1 MKKNIISMAAA
12 MAVLSACGPGVPQL
26 GKSSLDEV
34 IGAMTL
40 EEKAHLVVGT
50 GMAGFSG
57 DSAVIGATRKL
68 VPGAAGTTYPIERL
82 GIPAVVLADG
92 PAGLRIDPKREGDSA
107 TYYCTHFPIGTL
119 LASTWDQELVE
130 SVGQSI
136 GNEVLEYGADVLLA
150 PALNIHRNPLC
161 GRNFEYYSEDPLV
174 SGKIAA
180 AYVRGVQSNGVGTS
194 IKHFAVNNQET
205 NRMATDAHVSPRAL
219 REIYLKGFEIAV
231 KESAPWT
238 VMSSYNYLNGVY
250 TSENKELQTTMLR
263 DEWGFKGMVMTDWF
277 GGKDAVAQMVAG
289 NDMLQPG
296 LPKQYEAIVKGVQD
310 GALDEAI
317 LNQNVKRILEM
328 ILQTPH
334 FKGYK
339 YSNKPDLKAYAAV
352 TRQSATEG
360 MVLLKNDNGAL
371 PLAADVKNV
380 ALFGCTSYDFIAG
393 GTGSGNV
400 NRAYTVSLLDG
411 LKNAG
416 YVVDEAL
423 KNSYEAY
430 LKAEKERLAKDKK
443 EWFMPDERPAEMAV
457 SAQVI
462 REQVAKADVALVTLG
477 RTSGEFLDRMVADF
491 NLTKEEQNM
500 LKAVSDAFHA
510 AGKKVVV
517 VLNIG
522 GVIETA
528 SWKSAPDAILCAWQ
542 AGQEGGNSV
551 ADVLSGKA
559 SPSGKLTM
567 TFPVKFEDAASSDN
581 FPIDMRVSTD
591 LMNKGGK
598 KNDVKNVDYTNY
610 EEDIYVGYR
619 YFDTF
624 GKQVSYPFGY
634 GLSYTTFAYDKA
646 AVKADNGVYTV
657 SVEVKNTGKVAGK
670 EVVQLYV
677 SAPDVAANKP
687 EKELKALA
695 KTGKPIILVLNEG
708 RPRLIA
714 DIEPLAK
721 AVVNTM
727 LPGNY
732 GGDALANL
740 IAGDANFSGKM
751 PFTYPKEINSLITYD
766 YKPCEHIG
774 KQMEGAYNYDAQVSV
789 QWAFGYGLSY
799 TTFAYSNLKVD
810 KSDFTADDVLTFT
823 VDVKNTGDRVGKESV
838 LLFSSDL
845 VASLTPDTR
854 RLRAFEKVEL
864 KPGETKTVTLKLKG
878 SDLAFVGYD
887 GKWILEKGDFR
898 IQTGDQT
905 VNVVCTDTKKWETPN
920 K

>member
-57 DSAVIGATRKL
+57 DSAVIGATKKL

-328 ILQTPH
+328 ILQTPR
-334 FKGYK
+334 FKGYE
-339 YSNKPDLKAYAAV
+339 YSNKPDLKAHAAV

-430 LKAEKERLAKDKK
+430 LKAEKERLSKDKK
-443 EWFMPDERPAEMAV
+443 EWFMPDTRPAEMAV

-462 REQVAKADVALVTLG
+462 REQAAKADVALVTLG

-646 AVKADNGVYTV
+646 VVKADNGVYTV

-687 EKELKALA
+687 EKELKAFA
-695 KTGKPIILVLNEG
+695 KTK
-708 RPRLIA
+708 
-714 DIEPLAK
+714 
-721 AVVNTM
+721 
-727 LPGNY
+727 
-732 GGDALANL
+732 
-740 IAGDANFSGKM
+740 
-751 PFTYPKEINSLITYD
+751 
-766 YKPCEHIG
+766 
-774 KQMEGAYNYDAQVSV
+774 
-789 QWAFGYGLSY
+789 
-799 TTFAYSNLKVD
+799 
-810 KSDFTADDVLTFT
+810 
-823 VDVKNTGDRVGKESV
+823 
-838 LLFSSDL
+838 
-845 VASLTPDTR
+845 
-854 RLRAFEKVEL
+854 EL
-864 KPGETKTVTLKLKG
+864 KPGEAVVVTLKVNAD
-878 SDLAFVGYD
+878 DLASYDEAASAWVVTPGNYKFLVGASSRD
-887 GKWILEKGDFR
+887 IKAMLEAEVAAATQKTNDILKLQEPMSLLKR
-898 IQTGDQT
+898 
-905 VNVVCTDTKKWETPN
+905 
-920 K
+920 

>member
-328 ILQTPH
+328 ILQTPR
-334 FKGYK
+334 FKGYE
-339 YSNKPDLKAYAAV
+339 YSNKPDLKAHAAV

-360 MVLLKNDNGAL
+360 MVLLKNDNRAL

-430 LKAEKERLAKDKK
+430 LKAEKERLSKDKK
-443 EWFMPDERPAEMAV
+443 EWFMPDTRPAEMAV

-462 REQVAKADVALVTLG
+462 REQAAKADVALVTLG

-646 AVKADNGVYTV
+646 AVKADNGVYIV

-687 EKELKALA
+687 EKELKAFA
-695 KTGKPIILVLNEG
+695 KTK
-708 RPRLIA
+708 
-714 DIEPLAK
+714 
-721 AVVNTM
+721 
-727 LPGNY
+727 
-732 GGDALANL
+732 
-740 IAGDANFSGKM
+740 
-751 PFTYPKEINSLITYD
+751 
-766 YKPCEHIG
+766 
-774 KQMEGAYNYDAQVSV
+774 
-789 QWAFGYGLSY
+789 
-799 TTFAYSNLKVD
+799 
-810 KSDFTADDVLTFT
+810 
-823 VDVKNTGDRVGKESV
+823 
-838 LLFSSDL
+838 
-845 VASLTPDTR
+845 
-854 RLRAFEKVEL
+854 EL
-864 KPGETKTVTLKLKG
+864 KPGEAVVVTLKVNAD
-878 SDLAFVGYD
+878 DLASYDEAASAWVVTPGNYKFLVGASSRD
-887 GKWILEKGDFR
+887 IKATLEAEVAAATQKTNNILKLQEPMSLLKR
-898 IQTGDQT
+898 
-905 VNVVCTDTKKWETPN
+905 
-920 K
+920 